1 MLKTL
6 FLGGL
11 FCFSLSVFV
20 CFISWNLHEQV
31 QNRKESIENQLA
43 ILKDGHF
50 KVHGYP
56 LRFPAWQNRILIPQ
70 FFINYKKSNILLL
83 NNGI

>member
-50 KVHGYP
+50 KVRGYP
-56 LRFPAWQNRILIPQ
+56 LRFPAWQNRILIPA
-70 FFINYKKSNILLL
+70 ILYQSITK
-83 NNGI
+83 NQIFYE